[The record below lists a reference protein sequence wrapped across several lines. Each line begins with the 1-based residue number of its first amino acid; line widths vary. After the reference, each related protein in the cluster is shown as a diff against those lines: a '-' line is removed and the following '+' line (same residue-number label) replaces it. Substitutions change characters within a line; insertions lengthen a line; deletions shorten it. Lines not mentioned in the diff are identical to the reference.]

1 MRFVLLKIMLAP
13 ENCQSLKINDVI
25 WLKCSEQTMFRIA
38 SHSNVIWNMHK
49 KYLLCTH
56 EIQYRQN
63 FVKGALMVALVQYS
77 TTKPKCPADLK
88 KEAPKFAAP

>member
-38 SHSNVIWNMHK
+38 SHSNVILNMHK
-49 KYLLCTH
+49 KYLLIGNLCH
-56 EIQYRQN
+56 ACRAIQKNVLN
-63 FVKGALMVALVQYS
+63 F
-77 TTKPKCPADLK
+77 
-88 KEAPKFAAP
+88 F